1 MSKELEACIAA
12 MAAMVKAGK
21 NQSRGG
27 GMICG
32 FGFIASPGEDTIR
45 AQAFADE
52 LFKQL
57 GQGGPEGVNTLDQ
70 GNVIDGVCSSVSEV
84 QKLPRLTRG
93 W

>member
-12 MAAMVKAGK
+12 MAVMIKAGK

-32 FGFIASPGEDTIR
+32 FGFIASSGEDTIR
-45 AQAFADE
+45 AQAFVDE

-57 GQGGPEGVNTLDQ
+57 GQSGPEGVNTLDQ
-70 GNVIDGVCSSVSEV
+70 GNVIDGVCTSVAKV
-84 QKLPRLTRG
+84 QKFPRLAKG
-93 W
+93 

>member
-57 GQGGPEGVNTLDQ
+57 GQSGPEGVNTLDQ
-70 GNVIDGVCSSVSEV
+70 GNVIDGVCTSVAKV
-84 QKLPRLTRG
+84 QKFPRLAKG
-93 W
+93 

>member
-1 MSKELEACIAA
+1 MMSKELEACIAA
-12 MAAMVKAGK
+12 MAAMVKAAK

-32 FGFIASPGEDTIR
+32 FGFIASPGEDTRR

-57 GQGGPEGVNTLDQ
+57 GQSCPEGGSTLNQ
-70 GNVIDGVCSSVSEV
+70 GKVIDGVCTSVAEV
-84 QKLPRLTRG
+84 QKLPRLARG
-93 W
+93 